1 MFFLHAFFSSS
12 SQGPIPA
19 ASISEKLNRLREY
32 NENLKKLLGS
42 GARDPGTAAAAG
54 AAAAATGSPSAAT
67 KTPVF
72 NTPIGYTV
80 LSSLFLSYSCLPS
93 SLRFHVS
100 APSFGTPSSP
110 GGFNRSATPSSPLSK
125 SSGTVHVPPLSSIPG
140 RTSSPLPSSPSTPLK
155 SSMLAPASEHFGGGG
170 PGPYAASF
178 ITGPRSPRM
187 AVADVVRCSPFSRFS
202 SC

>member
-80 LSSLFLSYSCLPS
+80 LSSLFLSFSLTLAFPHHCGFTYQLLPS
-93 SLRFHVS
+93 ALLLLLEASI
-100 APSFGTPSSP
+100 
-110 GGFNRSATPSSPLSK
+110 
-125 SSGTVHVPPLSSIPG
+125 VPPLH
-140 RTSSPLPSSPSTPLK
+140 LHL
-155 SSMLAPASEHFGGGG
+155 
-170 PGPYAASF
+170 
-178 ITGPRSPRM
+178 
-187 AVADVVRCSPFSRFS
+187 
-202 SC
+202 